1 MYSYPFCDIV
11 YYING
16 GYMKKIGKI
25 ILALV
30 LTAGVGFTGYVV
42 GLNRDSNATNK
53 SEDQAHIEDMH
64 MLKSL
69 IDKNFLFDYEEEDLY
84 EGSLKGMFA
93 NLGDPYT
100 QYYSKDEFSKL
111 METLDGRYKGI
122 GVLVQASKE
131 GFIKVVQVFDGSPA
145 SEAGLKEG
153 DYIIKV
159 EGKEYSADQMEE
171 AVAIMKG
178 EEDTNVKITVR
189 RMKEDGKNFEDI
201 DMDVARRDVKVD
213 TIDESLLGIRDK
225 KIGYIHIKSFDDVTG
240 EDFEDSY
247 KKLKE
252 AGMEGLVLDL
262 RNNPGGSLDVCL
274 DIADKFLDKGV
285 IVTTEDKNGEVITE
299 ESDEEK
305 DDIPMTVLV
314 NENSASASEILSG
327 ALKDRDRAKIIG
339 KKTFGKGIV
348 QKLFPLDDGSG
359 AKITISEYHTPS
371 GAKINKVGV
380 EPDIEV
386 ENSEEGLEISKD
398 NLSKDDQFK
407 KALQVLLDQM
417 GE

>member
-69 IDKNFLFDYEEEDLY
+69 IDKNFLFDYKEEDLY

-299 ESDEEK
+299 ESDEDK

-348 QKLFPLDDGSG
+348 QKLFPLEDGSG

>member
-1 MYSYPFCDIV
+1 
-11 YYING
+11 
-16 GYMKKIGKI
+16 MKKIGKI

-189 RMKEDGKNFEDI
+189 RMKEDGKNFKDI
-201 DMDVARRDVKVD
+201 DMKVARRDVKVD
-213 TIDESLLGIRDK
+213 TIDESIIEEKDK
-225 KIGYIHIKSFDDVTG
+225 KIGYINIKSFDDVTG
-240 EDFEDSY
+240 EDFEASY
-247 KKLKE
+247 KKLKDN
-252 AGMEGLVLDL
+252 GMEGLVLDL

-285 IVTTEDKNGEVITE
+285 IVTTEDKKGEVITE

-386 ENSEEGLEISKD
+386 ENTEEGLEISKD
-398 NLSKDDQFK
+398 NLSNDGQFK
-407 KALQVLLDQM
+407 KALEVLLEQM

>member
-1 MYSYPFCDIV
+1 
-11 YYING
+11 
-16 GYMKKIGKI
+16 MKKFGKV

-42 GLNRDSNATNK
+42 GLNRDLNATNK

-64 MLKSL
+64 MLESL
-69 IDKNFLFDYEEEDLY
+69 LDKNFLFDYEKEDLY

-145 SEAGLKEG
+145 AEAGLKEG

-159 EGKEYSADQMEE
+159 EDKEYSADQMEE

-189 RMKEDGKNFEDI
+189 RMEEDGKNFKDI
-201 DMDVARRDVKVD
+201 DMEVARRDVKVD
-213 TIDESLLGIRDK
+213 TIDESLMEVRNK

-247 KKLKE
+247 KKLKD

-299 ESDEEK
+299 ESDEGK

-386 ENSEEGLEISKD
+386 ENTEEGLEISKD

>member
-1 MYSYPFCDIV
+1 
-11 YYING
+11 
-16 GYMKKIGKI
+16 MKKFGKV

-42 GLNRDSNATNK
+42 GLNRDLNATNK

-69 IDKNFLFDYEEEDLY
+69 LDKNFLFDYDEKDLY

-131 GFIKVVQVFDGSPA
+131 GFIKIVQVFDGSPA

-189 RMKEDGKNFEDI
+189 RMEEDGKNFKDI
-201 DMDVARRDVKVD
+201 DMEVARRDVKVD
-213 TIDESLLGIRDK
+213 TIDESLMEIRGK

-240 EDFEDSY
+240 EDFEASY

-252 AGMEGLVLDL
+252 AGMQGLVLDL

-305 DDIPMTVLV
+305 DDIPITVLV

-386 ENSEEGLEISKD
+386 ENTEEGLEISKK
-398 NLSKDDQFK
+398 NFSKDDQFK
-407 KALQVLLDQM
+407 KALQVLLEQI

>member
-1 MYSYPFCDIV
+1 
-11 YYING
+11 
-16 GYMKKIGKI
+16 MKKFGKV

-42 GLNRDSNATNK
+42 GLNRDLNATNK

-64 MLKSL
+64 MLESL
-69 IDKNFLFDYEEEDLY
+69 LDKNFLFDYEKEDIY

-111 METLDGRYKGI
+111 MENLDGRYKGI

-171 AVAIMKG
+171 AVAVMKG

-189 RMKEDGKNFEDI
+189 RMEEDGKNFEDI

-213 TIDESLLGIRDK
+213 TIDESLMEVRDK

-247 KKLKE
+247 KKLKD

-299 ESDEEK
+299 ESDEAK

-327 ALKDRDRAKIIG
+327 ALKDRDRAKVIG

-386 ENSEEGLEISKD
+386 ENTEEGLEISKK
-398 NLSKDDQFK
+398 NFSKDDQFK

>member
-1 MYSYPFCDIV
+1 
-11 YYING
+11 
-16 GYMKKIGKI
+16 MKKFGKV

-42 GLNRDSNATNK
+42 GLNRDLNATNK

-69 IDKNFLFDYEEEDLY
+69 LDKNFLFDYDEKDLY

-189 RMKEDGKNFEDI
+189 RMEEDGKNFKDI
-201 DMDVARRDVKVD
+201 DMEVARRDVKVD
-213 TIDESLLGIRDK
+213 TIDESLMEIRGK

-240 EDFEDSY
+240 EDFETSY
-247 KKLKE
+247 KELKE
-252 AGMEGLVLDL
+252 AGMQGLVLDL

-386 ENSEEGLEISKD
+386 ENTEEGLEISKK
-398 NLSKDDQFK
+398 NFSKDDQFK
-407 KALQVLLDQM
+407 KALQVLLEQI

>member
-1 MYSYPFCDIV
+1 
-11 YYING
+11 
-16 GYMKKIGKI
+16 MKKFGKV

-42 GLNRDSNATNK
+42 GLNRDLNATNK

-69 IDKNFLFDYEEEDLY
+69 LDKNFLFDYDEKDLY

-189 RMKEDGKNFEDI
+189 RMEEDGKNFKDI
-201 DMDVARRDVKVD
+201 DMEVARRDVKVD
-213 TIDESLLGIRDK
+213 TIDESLMEIRGK

-240 EDFEDSY
+240 EDFEASY

-252 AGMEGLVLDL
+252 AGMQGLVLDL

-305 DDIPMTVLV
+305 DDIPITVLV

-386 ENSEEGLEISKD
+386 ENTEEGLEISKK
-398 NLSKDDQFK
+398 NFSKDDQFK
-407 KALQVLLDQM
+407 KALQVLLEQI

>member
-1 MYSYPFCDIV
+1 
-11 YYING
+11 
-16 GYMKKIGKI
+16 MKKFGKV

-42 GLNRDSNATNK
+42 GLNRDLNATNK

-64 MLKSL
+64 MLESL
-69 IDKNFLFDYEEEDLY
+69 LDKNFLFDYEKEDLY

-111 METLDGRYKGI
+111 MENLDGRYKGI

-189 RMKEDGKNFEDI
+189 RMEEDGKNFEDI

-213 TIDESLLGIRDK
+213 TIDESLMEVRDK

-247 KKLKE
+247 KKLKD

-299 ESDEEK
+299 ESDEGK

-380 EPDIEV
+380 EPDVEV
-386 ENSEEGLEISKD
+386 ENSEEALEISKK
-398 NLSKDDQFK
+398 NFSKDDQFK

>member
-1 MYSYPFCDIV
+1 
-11 YYING
+11 
-16 GYMKKIGKI
+16 MKKFGKV

-30 LTAGVGFTGYVV
+30 LTAGVGFTGYIV
-42 GLNRDSNATNK
+42 GLNRDLNATNK

-69 IDKNFLFDYEEEDLY
+69 LDKNFLFDYDEKDLY

-189 RMKEDGKNFEDI
+189 RMEEDGKNFKDI
-201 DMDVARRDVKVD
+201 DMEVARRDVKVD
-213 TIDESLLGIRDK
+213 TIDESLMEIRDK

-240 EDFEDSY
+240 EDFEASY
-247 KKLKE
+247 KKLKD

-285 IVTTEDKNGEVITE
+285 IVTTEDKKGEVITE
-299 ESDEEK
+299 ESDEDK

-386 ENSEEGLEISKD
+386 ENTEEGLEISKK
-398 NLSKDDQFK
+398 NFSKDDQFK

>member
-348 QKLFPLDDGSG
+348 QKLFPLEDGSG

>member
-69 IDKNFLFDYEEEDLY
+69 IDNNFLFDYKEEDLY

-348 QKLFPLDDGSG
+348 QKLFPLEDGSG

>member
-1 MYSYPFCDIV
+1 
-11 YYING
+11 
-16 GYMKKIGKI
+16 MKKFGKV

-42 GLNRDSNATNK
+42 GLNRDLNATNK

-64 MLKSL
+64 MLESL
-69 IDKNFLFDYEEEDLY
+69 LDNNFLFDYEKEELY

-111 METLDGRYKGI
+111 MENLDGRYKGI

-189 RMKEDGKNFEDI
+189 RMEEDGKNFEDI

-213 TIDESLLGIRDK
+213 TIDESLMEVRDK

-247 KKLKE
+247 KKLKD

-299 ESDEEK
+299 ESDEGK

-380 EPDIEV
+380 EPDVEV
-386 ENSEEGLEISKD
+386 ENTEEALEISKK
-398 NLSKDDQFK
+398 NFSKDDQFK

>member
-1 MYSYPFCDIV
+1 
-11 YYING
+11 
-16 GYMKKIGKI
+16 MKKIGKI

-348 QKLFPLDDGSG
+348 QKLFPLEDGSG

>member
-1 MYSYPFCDIV
+1 
-11 YYING
+11 
-16 GYMKKIGKI
+16 MKKFGKV

-30 LTAGVGFTGYVV
+30 LTAGVGFTGYIV
-42 GLNRDSNATNK
+42 GLNRDLNAANK

-69 IDKNFLFDYEEEDLY
+69 LDKNFLFDYDEKDLY

-189 RMKEDGKNFEDI
+189 RMEEDGKNFKDI
-201 DMDVARRDVKVD
+201 DMEVARRDVKVD
-213 TIDESLLGIRDK
+213 TIDESLMEIRDK

-240 EDFEDSY
+240 EDFEASY
-247 KKLKE
+247 KKLKD

-285 IVTTEDKNGEVITE
+285 IVTTEDKKGEVITE

-386 ENSEEGLEISKD
+386 ENTEEGLEISKK
-398 NLSKDDQFK
+398 NFSKDDQFK
-407 KALQVLLDQM
+407 KALQLLLEQM

>member
-1 MYSYPFCDIV
+1 
-11 YYING
+11 
-16 GYMKKIGKI
+16 MKKFGKV

-30 LTAGVGFTGYVV
+30 LTAGVGFTGYIV
-42 GLNRDSNATNK
+42 GLNRDLNATNK

-64 MLKSL
+64 MLESL
-69 IDKNFLFDYEEEDLY
+69 LDNNFLFDYEKEDLY

-111 METLDGRYKGI
+111 MENLDGRYKGI

-159 EGKEYSADQMEE
+159 EGKEYYADQMEE

-189 RMKEDGKNFEDI
+189 RMEEDGKNFEDI

-213 TIDESLLGIRDK
+213 TIDESLMEVRDK

-247 KKLKE
+247 KKLKD

-299 ESDEEK
+299 ESDEGK

-386 ENSEEGLEISKD
+386 ENSEEALEISKK
-398 NLSKDDQFK
+398 NFSKDDQFK

>member
-1 MYSYPFCDIV
+1 
-11 YYING
+11 
-16 GYMKKIGKI
+16 MKKFGKV

-42 GLNRDSNATNK
+42 GLNRDLNATNK

-64 MLKSL
+64 MLESL
-69 IDKNFLFDYEEEDLY
+69 LDKNFLFDYEKEDLY

-145 SEAGLKEG
+145 AESGLKEG

-178 EEDTNVKITVR
+178 EEDTSVKITVR
-189 RMKEDGKNFEDI
+189 RMEEDGKNFKDI
-201 DMDVARRDVKVD
+201 DMEVARRDVKVD
-213 TIDESLLGIRDK
+213 TIDESLMEVRDK

-247 KKLKE
+247 KKLKD

-299 ESDEEK
+299 ESDEGK

-386 ENSEEGLEISKD
+386 ESSEETLEISKD

>member
-1 MYSYPFCDIV
+1 
-11 YYING
+11 
-16 GYMKKIGKI
+16 MKKFGKV

-42 GLNRDSNATNK
+42 GLNRDLNATNK

-69 IDKNFLFDYEEEDLY
+69 LDKNFLFDYDEKDLY

-145 SEAGLKEG
+145 AEAGLKEG

-189 RMKEDGKNFEDI
+189 RMEEDGKNFEDI

-213 TIDESLLGIRDK
+213 TIDESLMEVRDK

-247 KKLKE
+247 KKLKD

-285 IVTTEDKNGEVITE
+285 IVTTEDKKGEVITE

-386 ENSEEGLEISKD
+386 ENSEEALEISKK
-398 NLSKDDQFK
+398 NFSKDDQFK

>member
-69 IDKNFLFDYEEEDLY
+69 IDKNFLFDYKEEDLY

-348 QKLFPLDDGSG
+348 QKLFPLEDGSG

>member
-1 MYSYPFCDIV
+1 
-11 YYING
+11 
-16 GYMKKIGKI
+16 MKKFGKV

-42 GLNRDSNATNK
+42 GLNRDLNATNK

-64 MLKSL
+64 MLESL
-69 IDKNFLFDYEEEDLY
+69 LDKNFLFDYEKEDLY

-111 METLDGRYKGI
+111 MENLDGRYKGI

-189 RMKEDGKNFEDI
+189 RMEEDGKNFEDI

-213 TIDESLLGIRDK
+213 TIDESLMEVRDK

-247 KKLKE
+247 KKLKD

-299 ESDEEK
+299 ESDEGK

-380 EPDIEV
+380 EPDVEV
-386 ENSEEGLEISKD
+386 ENTEEALEISKK
-398 NLSKDDQFK
+398 NFSKDDQFK

>member
-1 MYSYPFCDIV
+1 
-11 YYING
+11 
-16 GYMKKIGKI
+16 MKKIGKI

-69 IDKNFLFDYEEEDLY
+69 IDKNFLFDYKEEDLY

-145 SEAGLKEG
+145 SDAGLKEG

-299 ESDEEK
+299 ESDEDK

-348 QKLFPLDDGSG
+348 QKLFPLEDGSG

-380 EPDIEV
+380 EPDIEL

>member
-42 GLNRDSNATNK
+42 GLNRDSSATNK

-348 QKLFPLDDGSG
+348 QKLFPLEDGSG

-371 GAKINKVGV
+371 GDKINKVGV

-386 ENSEEGLEISKD
+386 ENSEEGLEISKE

>member
-1 MYSYPFCDIV
+1 
-11 YYING
+11 
-16 GYMKKIGKI
+16 MKKFGKV

-42 GLNRDSNATNK
+42 GLNRDLNATNK

-64 MLKSL
+64 MLESL
-69 IDKNFLFDYEEEDLY
+69 LDKNFLFDYEKEDLY

-145 SEAGLKEG
+145 AEAGLKEG

-178 EEDTNVKITVR
+178 EEDTSVKITVR
-189 RMKEDGKNFEDI
+189 RVEEDGKNFKDI
-201 DMDVARRDVKVD
+201 DMEVARRDVKVD
-213 TIDESLLGIRDK
+213 TIDESLMEARDK

-247 KKLKE
+247 KKLKD

-299 ESDEEK
+299 ESDEGK

-386 ENSEEGLEISKD
+386 ENSEETLEISKD

>member
-1 MYSYPFCDIV
+1 
-11 YYING
+11 
-16 GYMKKIGKI
+16 MKKFGKV

-30 LTAGVGFTGYVV
+30 LTAGGGFTGYVV
-42 GLNRDSNATNK
+42 GLNRDLNATNK

-64 MLKSL
+64 MLESL
-69 IDKNFLFDYEEEDLY
+69 LDKNFLFDYEKEDLY

-145 SEAGLKEG
+145 AEAGLKEG

-189 RMKEDGKNFEDI
+189 RVEEDGKNFKDI
-201 DMDVARRDVKVD
+201 DMEVARRDVKVD
-213 TIDESLLGIRDK
+213 TIDESLMEARDK

-247 KKLKE
+247 KKLKD

-299 ESDEEK
+299 ESDEGK

-386 ENSEEGLEISKD
+386 ESSEETLEISKD